1 MPNFTPQEILD
12 RVRSL
17 AQRSGA
23 AEAEAYLELAN
34 FTEARVRQSEV
45 ESLTQSSLQGLGVRV
60 FVDRKVGFS
69 YTTDIRPNV
78 VDELVRRTIVLASQ
92 NSPRDENRLP
102 DEQSAGLPDLEIYDD
117 AVAAMRG
124 PDLIALARKTEDH
137 VFAADKR
144 IQTSRDVR
152 AGTVTGEVHFTNS
165 YIPYQ
170 TYKTTTCW
178 LGATAVASDG
188 TMKREGS
195 FEDRRRIFLD
205 LNTPERLGRKASERA
220 VARLGAKPV
229 PTTQAPV
236 IFEADAAAAF
246 LGGLV
251 PALSAANIVEQRSF
265 FLGKLNKPAASALVT
280 IADDGLLRRGIGTR
294 PFDGEG
300 VQQRRTVLID
310 AGVLVKSLHTAT
322 TARRMNV
329 RLTGN
334 ATRGYDTL
342 PTVGPTNLS
351 IVSGATTLDKMVS
364 ETPRG
369 LLVTEVAGFGF
380 DTVAGEYSQQVAGRW
395 IEKGVLGA
403 AVEGV
408 TVAGRLSDMLLGID
422 GVGRDLEFRSAICS
436 PSIRF
441 RQLTIAGT

>member
-23 AEAEAYLELAN
+23 AEAEAYLEIAN
-34 FTEARVRQSEV
+34 FTDARVRQGEV
-45 ESLTQSSLQGLGVRV
+45 EFLAQSSVQGIGVRV

-78 VDELVRRTIVLASQ
+78 IDELVRRTIVLASQ

-102 DEQSAGLPDLEIYDD
+102 DEQLPALPDLELYDD
-117 AVAAMRG
+117 AVAKMRA
-124 PDLIALARKTEDH
+124 PDLIALARKAEDH
-137 VFAADKR
+137 AFAADKR
-144 IQTSRDVR
+144 IGTTRDAR
-152 AGTVTGEVHFTNS
+152 AGAATGEVHFTNS
-165 YIPYQ
+165 YVPYQ
-170 TYKTTTCW
+170 TFKTTTCW
-178 LGATAVASDG
+178 LGVTAIASDG

-195 FEDRRRIFLD
+195 FEDRRRVFLD
-205 LNTPERLGRKASERA
+205 LNTPERAGRKAAERA

-246 LGGLV
+246 LAGLV

-265 FLGKLNKPAASALVT
+265 FLGKLNKPAASPLVT
-280 IADDGLLRRGIGTR
+280 IVDDGILRRGIATR

-310 AGVLVKSLHTAT
+310 AGTLIKSLHTAT

-334 ATRGYDTL
+334 ATRTYDTL
-342 PTVGPTNLS
+342 PTVGATNLY
-351 IVSGATTLDKMVS
+351 IVPGATTIDKMVA
-364 ETPRG
+364 ETTRG

-403 AVEGV
+403 SVEGV
-408 TVAGRLSDMLLGID
+408 TVAGRLGEMLLGID
-422 GVGRDLEFRSAICS
+422 GVGRDLEYRSAICS